1 MWAFPNI
8 AKTIIKIKNIITIFI
23 IIRDQTGQMLHVLPN
38 KRQPHL
44 LNLHQ
49 SVAKNSFFDHT
60 T

>member
-8 AKTIIKIKNIITIFI
+8 AKTIIKIKNKITILI
-23 IIRDQTGQMLHVLPN
+23 IIRDQTDQMRRALPN

-49 SVAKNSFFDHT
+49 SAAKNSFFDHKF
-60 T
+60 